1 MSFVNRVIDFSL
13 VLVQTLNG
21 LQLGV
26 LLFLLSAGLTL
37 TFGIMDLINLAH
49 ASFYM
54 LGAFFCASLTLVT
67 GSFPL
72 AILLSL
78 LLTGVAALAV
88 EYGII
93 KRLYARN
100 HLDQLLATFGL
111 ILCFDTLVHIFW
123 GPSGVSIPLPGWLNG
138 QVTLMQDV
146 VVPSYR
152 IAIVVAGLV
161 VAAGLY
167 WLVGHT
173 RTGMLIRAG
182 ASNRNMAAALGV
194 DIRLLFS
201 GIFALGS
208 VIAGLAGM
216 LIAPITEAS
225 IGMGNDIII
234 TAFVVVIIGGVG
246 SIKGAFV
253 AALLIGM
260 IDTFGRAFLDK
271 LFALFMSVEAA
282 ETAAPALSA
291 MLIYVLMAII
301 LVFRPQGLFPPKNR

>member
-1 MSFVNRVIDFSL
+1 MDASIL
-13 VLVQTLNG
+13 LVQSLNG

-54 LGAFFCASLTLVT
+54 LGAFFCATLTIHT

-72 AILLSL
+72 GVVSAIAVTAL
-78 LLTGVAALAV
+78 VAAAV
-88 EYGII
+88 EYGIVQ
-93 KRLYARN
+93 RLYQRD
-100 HLDQLLATFGL
+100 HLDQLLASFGL
-111 ILCFDTLVHIFW
+111 ILVFDTLVHLLW
-123 GPSGVSIPLPGWLNG
+123 GPSGISIPLPSWLNG
-138 QVTLMQDV
+138 QITLTDGVVIPTYRLMIIVTGIV
-146 VVPSYR
+146 
-152 IAIVVAGLV
+152 IAL
-161 VAAGLY
+161 GLY

-182 ASNRNMAAALGV
+182 ASNRAMASALGV
-194 DIRLLFS
+194 DIKLLFA
-201 GIFALGS
+201 GVFTLGS
-208 VIAGLAGM
+208 VLAGLAGM

-234 TAFVVVIIGGVG
+234 TAFVVVIIGGIG

-253 AALLIGM
+253 AAMLIGM

-271 LFALFMSVEAA
+271 FFTLFMSVDAA

-291 MLIYVLMAII
+291 MLIYLLMAVV
-301 LVFRPQGLFPPKNR
+301 LVLRPQGLFPPKLR

>member
-1 MSFVNRVIDFSL
+1 MDASII
-13 VLVQTLNG
+13 LVQTLNG
-21 LQLGV
+21 LQLGM

-54 LGAFFCASLTLVT
+54 LGAFICAWLTLLT
-67 GSFPL
+67 GSFVF
-72 AILLSL
+72 SL
-78 LLTGVAALAV
+78 LLAMLLTAVVAFAV
-88 EYGII
+88 EYGVI
-93 KRLYARN
+93 KRLYTRD

-123 GPSGVSIPLPGWLNG
+123 GPAGIAIPLPPWLNG
-138 QVTLMQDV
+138 QVTLTDNI

-152 IAIVVAGLV
+152 LVILGVGLLVAGL
-161 VAAGLY
+161 LY

-182 ASNRNMAAALGV
+182 ASNRAMVGALGV
-194 DIRLLFS
+194 DIKLLFT
-201 GIFALGS
+201 GVFALGS
-208 VIAGLAGM
+208 MIAGLAGM

-253 AALLIGM
+253 AAMLIGT

-271 LFALFMSVEAA
+271 LFALFMPVQTA

-301 LVFRPQGLFPPKNR
+301 LVLRPQGLFPPKNR